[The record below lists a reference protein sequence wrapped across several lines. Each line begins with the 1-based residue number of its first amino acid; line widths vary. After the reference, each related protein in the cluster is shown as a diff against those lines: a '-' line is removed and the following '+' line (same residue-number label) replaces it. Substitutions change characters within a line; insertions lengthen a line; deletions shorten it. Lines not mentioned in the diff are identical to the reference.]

1 VHGATTSCTDLR
13 MRQHYLRGLCL
24 RNRERGITLSS
35 WFDGNGNGEQLDIV
49 KVLDSDVGRA
59 VAECVAAG
67 ALVSLG
73 TTSDGGALGI
83 TVTVDG
89 TWRRDYFRDEDS
101 AGAWLAEAI
110 PAILEL
116 RGRSGPT
123 SAPAQR
129 SRRSGKR

>member
-1 VHGATTSCTDLR
+1 
-13 MRQHYLRGLCL
+13 M
-24 RNRERGITLSS
+24 SS
-35 WFDGNGNGEQLDIV
+35 WFDGNGNGKQLDVV

-83 TVTVDG
+83 TVDG
-89 TWRRDYFRDEDS
+89 TWRRDYFRDEES
-101 AGAWLAEAI
+101 AAAWLAEAI

-123 SAPAQR
+123 SVPAQR
-129 SRRSGKR
+129 SRRSGKH